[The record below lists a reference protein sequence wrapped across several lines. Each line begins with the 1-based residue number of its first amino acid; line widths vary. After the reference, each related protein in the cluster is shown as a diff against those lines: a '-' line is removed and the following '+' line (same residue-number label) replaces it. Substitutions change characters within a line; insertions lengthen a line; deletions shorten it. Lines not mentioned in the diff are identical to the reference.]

1 MDNFHPALIDHTL
14 RLIFQTQSRF
24 LNCSRILA
32 QQVGQKPSKVG
43 KVYNSIGF
51 VFGLAP
57 LCMAS
62 RMPNR
67 NLIPRGGMF
76 ILMMSEAR

>member
-1 MDNFHPALIDHTL
+1 MD
-14 RLIFQTQSRF
+14 S
-24 LNCSRILA
+24 
-32 QQVGQKPSKVG
+32 
-43 KVYNSIGF
+43 VYNSIGF